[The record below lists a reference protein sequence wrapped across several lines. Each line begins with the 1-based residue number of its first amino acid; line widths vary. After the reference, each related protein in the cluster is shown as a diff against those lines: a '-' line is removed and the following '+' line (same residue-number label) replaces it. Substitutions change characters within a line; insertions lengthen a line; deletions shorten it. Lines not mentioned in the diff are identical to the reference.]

1 MKDLIRHFGRLRL
14 LALVL
19 TFLPL
24 AAIPLAG
31 VVWLWQTGHL
41 GYWLLLLVLCGGLAL
56 LLHWVL
62 IYTERRRGLE
72 FRTRPDSNW
81 SDTAEGAWRQVEA
94 LAESA
99 EPANYS
105 LSEGPALWLLAQ
117 QTLERVAGHFHPDKE
132 RPLLELTLPHT
143 LLIIERASR
152 ELRKEIVHTLPF
164 SHRLTLGHL
173 LRVRRLQETA
183 VRYHQA
189 YRLGR
194 AVLSPASALYKE
206 FSRAVGG
213 QILDYGSERLQR
225 WLLQEYV
232 RKVGF
237 YAIELYSG
245 NLLLSGELTAASG
258 EPLHVLVL
266 GTAGSG
272 KSSVIETLSGG
283 QLEADPKSSDKWVSV
298 HRLSSTDWGE
308 LALWDTPA
316 WDKLPRR
323 RARQAVAAAD
333 LIIWVS
339 DVENMNADYE
349 AGQIARVNRWLG
361 RRAGQPEPPLLV
373 ALTHC
378 DRVDASS
385 LQADTAAKFSLAPE
399 HVLTLSLAD
408 PSASEARER
417 MDAALAA
424 HHPQAVRSHYWRY
437 LRRQRRA
444 ENRELAGRQLRNVAG
459 NAWRAARG
467 VFRGGYKG
475 YNDHKKK

>member
-1 MKDLIRHFGRLRL
+1 MKDLIRQFGRLRL

-31 VVWLWQTGHL
+31 VVWLWQTGYL
-41 GYWLLLLVLCGGLAL
+41 GHWLLLLALCGGLAL

-62 IYTERRRGLE
+62 VYTDKRRALDS
-72 FRTRPDSNW
+72 RTQPDDNW

-94 LAESA
+94 LAGTA
-99 EPANYS
+99 DPADYS
-105 LSEGPALWLLAQ
+105 LSEGSALWLLAQ

-132 RPLLELTLPHT
+132 RPLLEMTLPHT
-143 LLIIERASR
+143 LLIIERASG
-152 ELRKEIVHTLPF
+152 ELRKDIVHTLPF

-173 LRVRRLQETA
+173 VRARRLQETA
-183 VRYHQA
+183 LRYHQA

-194 AVLSPASALYKE
+194 AFVSPASALYKE

-245 NLLLSGELTAASG
+245 NLLLSGELTTASG
-258 EPLHVLVL
+258 QPLHLLVL
-266 GTAGSG
+266 GPARSG
-272 KSSVIETLSGG
+272 KSSLIEALAGG
-283 QLEADPKSSDKWVSV
+283 NLEADPEASDQWVSV
-298 HRLSSTDWGE
+298 RRLSSPDWGE

-323 RARQAVAAAD
+323 RARQAVADAD

-339 DVENMNADYE
+339 HAEDMDLDYE
-349 AGQIARVNRWLG
+349 AGQIARLNRWLG

-373 ALTHC
+373 ALTHS
-378 DRVDASS
+378 DRVEASQ
-385 LQADTAAKFSLAPE
+385 LRADTAARFSLAPE
-399 HVLTLSLAD
+399 RILTLSLAD
-408 PSASEARER
+408 PLAPSAREPLE
-417 MDAALAA
+417 AALAA

-437 LRRQRRA
+437 LHQQRRI
-444 ENRELAGRQLRNVAG
+444 ENRELAVRQLRNAAG
-459 NAWRAARG
+459 NAWRTARG
-467 VFRGGYKG
+467 IFRGRGKR
-475 YNDHKKK
+475 